1 VAGEIIARRRAERK
15 GLIDLGR
22 VYTRQLSARLTVR
35 AAYVVGSVA
44 RGDFN
49 VWSDVDVVIV
59 ADDLPSRVPE
69 RMAVLVADA
78 PPRVQ
83 PVGFTPAEFER
94 ARSKGNP
101 LVIEALERGVVV
113 HVEGPG
119 PTEKDSPHSRVPPSG
134 VSPARTIP

>member
-1 VAGEIIARRRAERK
+1 MARDIVARRRAERE

-22 VYTRQLSARLTVR
+22 EYARRLSARLAVR
-35 AAYVVGSVA
+35 AAYVAGSVA

-59 ADDLPSRVPE
+59 ADDLPERVPD
-69 RMAVLVADA
+69 RMAVLMADA

-94 ARSKGNP
+94 ARARRNP
-101 LVIEALERGVVV
+101 LVIEALERGVVLI
-113 HVEGPG
+113 EDGFP
-119 PTEKDSPHSRVPPSG
+119 SPS
-134 VSPARTIP
+134 